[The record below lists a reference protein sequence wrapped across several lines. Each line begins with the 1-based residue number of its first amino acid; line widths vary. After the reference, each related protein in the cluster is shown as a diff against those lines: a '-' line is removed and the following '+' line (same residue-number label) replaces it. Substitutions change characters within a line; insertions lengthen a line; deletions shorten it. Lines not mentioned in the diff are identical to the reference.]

1 VDSVVLL
8 TIITIALLMILHTLA
23 EMIVSQMDYTEFA
36 TILLGECHESWRF
49 EDHDPYKNKDFVNL
63 GAL

>member
-8 TIITIALLMILHTLA
+8 TIITVALLMIVHTLA
-23 EMIVSQMDYTEFA
+23 ETIVSQMDYTEFA
-36 TILLGECHESWRF
+36 TILLEECHDSWRF
-49 EDHDPYKNKDFVNL
+49 EGRDPYENKEFVNL